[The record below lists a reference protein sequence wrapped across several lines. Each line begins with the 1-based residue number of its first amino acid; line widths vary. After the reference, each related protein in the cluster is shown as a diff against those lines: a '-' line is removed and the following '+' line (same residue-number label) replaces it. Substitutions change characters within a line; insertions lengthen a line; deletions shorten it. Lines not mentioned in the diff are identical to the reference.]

1 MRVGWLWR
9 FALLPLE
16 EMPFCW
22 EGSGARE
29 ATAFHCWFLSQ
40 LGFNIR
46 GGKASQLGIFISK
59 VRLLFCCSPTRV
71 LSVPWGVAEPAGCTG
86 RPSCLIYISE
96 LTAVICHTPSSSRA
110 VLHRFLIS
118 SQPTECCC
126 CAVVPQSPS
135 SPVVCGCTGWTGTVG
150 SGLCGRGAA
159 VTAAVTALPFTGDPR
174 LGRTQS
180 WAAGRGPGALGER
193 CGFPGH

>member
-1 MRVGWLWR
+1 MAVEVCFAASGRDRCLSVGKGPGHGRRLHFTAGFSHSWASTSAEEKPRSWGSSSLR
-9 FALLPLE
+9 CVCSAAPLPV
-16 EMPFCW
+16 F
-22 EGSGARE
+22 
-29 ATAFHCWFLSQ
+29 
-40 LGFNIR
+40 
-46 GGKASQLGIFISK
+46 
-59 VRLLFCCSPTRV
+59 
-71 LSVPWGVAEPAGCTG
+71 SVPWGVAEPAGRAG
-86 RPSCLIYISE
+86 RPSCLVYISE
-96 LTAVICHTPSSSRA
+96 LTALICHTPSSSRA

-118 SQPTECCC
+118 SQHTECCC

-135 SPVVCGCTGWTGTVG
+135 SPVLRGCTGWMGTMG